1 MLRSINIRD
10 EMGKRWMK
18 NVPWKKTIRLVGI
31 VLQKDAG
38 EACSVLGKALVAG
51 EEKVTVVETGK
62 DEMK

>member
-1 MLRSINIRD
+1 
-10 EMGKRWMK
+10 MGKRWMK